1 MLNAIENILNM
12 AIFDDVMLAADMKW
26 DMTRQMGFALSVR
39 QFLNRVNLCSLWE
52 SKNIDFTH
60 IHTDDKSI
68 STIDHFIVN
77 KQLLDL
83 VVDCGPLHLGDN
95 LSRHSPIM
103 VKLNLGV
110 HVERRK
116 TKAVKLK

>member
-1 MLNAIENILNM
+1 
-12 AIFDDVMLAADMKW
+12 
-26 DMTRQMGFALSVR
+26 MGFALSVR

-60 IHTDDKSI
+60 IHTDNKSV

-77 KQLLDL
+77 EQLLDL
-83 VVDCGPLHLGDN
+83 MVDCGPLHLGDN
-95 LSRHSPIM
+95 LSCHLPII

-110 HVERRK
+110 LAERMK
-116 TKAVKLK
+116 MKAVKLKRPAL